1 MTDIV
6 KVCVTGASG
15 KAGRATVDELAS
27 SGFDVLA
34 VDLVPAAT
42 NVSFLRADLC
52 DYGQTVEILSHV
64 DAVVH
69 LANIP
74 APGIHT
80 PAVTFMRNTEMNAN
94 VFLGAAQVGLQRVVW
109 ASSETT
115 LGLPFETPPR
125 YVPIDEDHFPY
136 PTTTYALSKV
146 VGETLAAHVSQ
157 WSGIPFIGLRLSNI
171 HTVADYEQVP
181 GYWADPTSRMWN
193 LWGYVDVRDAAT
205 AFRQALEAPLTGVHN
220 FIIAAADT
228 IMNRPS
234 IELVRAVFP
243 EVTST
248 RAIGEFETLLSI
260 DAAGRSL
267 GFKPRHSWR
276 DHVAAVASPS

>member
-15 KAGRATVDELAS
+15 KAGRATVDELAA

-34 VDLVPAAT
+34 VDLVPAAL
-42 NVSFLRADLC
+42 NVAFLRADLC
-52 DYGQTVEILSHV
+52 DYGQTVEILSQV

-115 LGLPFETPPR
+115 LGLPFDTPPR
-125 YVPIDEDHFPY
+125 YVPIDEGHYPY

-146 VGETLAAHVSQ
+146 VGETLAAHVSE
-157 WSGIPFIGLRLSNI
+157 WSGIPFVGLRLSNI
-171 HTVADYEQVP
+171 HTV
-181 GYWADPTSRMWN
+181 
-193 LWGYVDVRDAAT
+193 
-205 AFRQALEAPLTGVHN
+205 
-220 FIIAAADT
+220 
-228 IMNRPS
+228 
-234 IELVRAVFP
+234 
-243 EVTST
+243 
-248 RAIGEFETLLSI
+248 
-260 DAAGRSL
+260 
-267 GFKPRHSWR
+267 
-276 DHVAAVASPS
+276 

>member
-1 MTDIV
+1 MAEIV

-15 KAGRATVDELAS
+15 KAGRAAVDELAS
-27 SGFDVLA
+27 SGFEVLA
-34 VDLVPAAT
+34 VDLVPAAL
-42 NVSFLRADLC
+42 NVPFLRADLC
-52 DYGQTVEILSHV
+52 DYGQTVEVLSQV

-74 APGIHT
+74 APGLHT
-80 PAVTFMRNTEMNAN
+80 PAATFMKNTEMNAN

-171 HTVADYEQVP
+171 HTIADYERVP
-181 GYWADPTSRMWN
+181 GYWADPMTRNWN
-193 LWGYVDVRDAAT
+193 LWGYIDVRDAAT
-205 AFRQALEAPLTGVHN
+205 AFRLALEATLIGAHN
-220 FIIAAADT
+220 YIIAAADT

-234 IELVRAVFP
+234 MELVDSTFP
-243 EVTST
+243 GVKAT
-248 RAIGEFETLLSI
+248 RVIGEFETLLSI
-260 DAAGRSL
+260 DAARRSL
-267 GFKPRHSWR
+267 GYEPSHSWR
-276 DHVAAVASPS
+276 DHVAAE

>member
-1 MTDIV
+1 MTAIV

-15 KAGRATVDELAS
+15 KAGRAAVEELDS
-27 SGFDVLA
+27 FGFDVLA
-34 VDLVPAAT
+34 VDLVPAALG
-42 NVSFLRADLC
+42 VPFLRADLC
-52 DYGQTVEILSHV
+52 DYGQTVEVLSQV

-74 APGIHT
+74 APGIYT

-94 VFLGAAQVGLQRVVW
+94 VFLGAAQLGLQRVVW

-171 HTVADYEQVP
+171 HTIADYERVP
-181 GYWADPTSRMWN
+181 GYWADPKTRIWN
-193 LWGYVDVRDAAT
+193 LWSYVDVRDAAS
-205 AFRQALEAPLTGVHN
+205 AFRLALGATLTGAHN
-220 FIIAAADT
+220 YIIAAGDT

-234 IELVRAVFP
+234 MELVDATFP
-243 EVTST
+243 SVKRT
-248 RAIGEFETLLSI
+248 RMIGEFETLLSI
-260 DAAGRSL
+260 DAARRCL
-267 GFKPRHSWR
+267 GYEPGHSWR
-276 DHVAAVASPS
+276 DHVATE

>member
-15 KAGRATVDELAS
+15 KAGRATVEELAS

-34 VDLVPAAT
+34 VDLVPAAL
-42 NVSFLRADLC
+42 NASFLRADLC
-52 DYGQTVEILSHV
+52 DYGQTVEILSQV

-74 APGIHT
+74 ASGIHT

-146 VGETLAAHVSQ
+146 VGETLAAHVSD

-171 HTVADYEQVP
+171 HTVADYEHVS
-181 GYWADPTSRMWN
+181 GYWVDPLIRKWN
-193 LWGYVDVRDAAT
+193 LWGYIDVRDAAT
-205 AFRQALEAPLTGVHN
+205 AFRQALGAPLTGAHN
-220 FIIAAADT
+220 YIIAAADT

-234 IELVRAVFP
+234 LDLVRSAFP
-243 EVTST
+243 GVKPTREV
-248 RAIGEFETLLSI
+248 GEFETLLSI
-260 DAAGRSL
+260 DAARRSL
-267 GFKPRHSWR
+267 GFEPSHSWR
-276 DHVAAVASPS
+276 DHITAQ

>member
-1 MTDIV
+1 MADIV

-27 SGFDVLA
+27 AGFDVLA
-34 VDLVPAAT
+34 VDLMPAAM
-42 NVSFLRADLC
+42 NVPFLRADLC
-52 DYGQTVEILSHV
+52 DYGQTVEILSQV

-74 APGIHT
+74 APGIYT

-115 LGLPFETPPR
+115 LGLPFDTPPH

-181 GYWADPTSRMWN
+181 GYWADPTSRKWN
-193 LWGYVDVRDAAT
+193 VWGYIDVRDAAT
-205 AFRQALEAPLTGVHN
+205 AFRLALEAPLTGAHN

-234 IELVRAVFP
+234 TEL
-243 EVTST
+243 
-248 RAIGEFETLLSI
+248 L
-260 DAAGRSL
+260 RSV
-267 GFKPRHSWR
+267 SQM
-276 DHVAAVASPS
+276 

>member
-1 MTDIV
+1 
-6 KVCVTGASG
+6 VTGASG
-15 KAGRATVDELAS
+15 KAGRAAVDELAS

-34 VDLVPAAT
+34 VDLVPAALG
-42 NVSFLRADLC
+42 VPFLSADLC
-52 DYGQTVEILSHV
+52 DYGQTVEVLRQV

-80 PAVTFMRNTEMNAN
+80 PAVTFTRNTEMNAN

-171 HTVADYEQVP
+171 HTIADYERVP
-181 GYWADPTSRMWN
+181 GYWADPMTRNWN
-193 LWGYVDVRDAAT
+193 LWGYIDVRDAAT
-205 AFRQALEAPLTGVHN
+205 AFRLALEATLIGAHN
-220 FIIAAADT
+220 YIIAAADT

-234 IELVRAVFP
+234 MELVDSTFP
-243 EVTST
+243 GVKAT
-248 RAIGEFETLLSI
+248 RVIGEFETLLSI
-260 DAAGRSL
+260 DAARRSL
-267 GFKPRHSWR
+267 GYEPSHSWR
-276 DHVAAVASPS
+276 DHVAAE